1 MTDTTFKTAQTSE
14 PTIQEQAIDAEKV
27 ITPQEHN
34 VTPPFTEY
42 LKEKKVPYTAEYFGI
57 QNLWNDETFSNDIK
71 KLENYFI
78 RKIAS
83 GDVKDD
89 IGAVEKKIKSI
100 EKMIELD
107 GSETDARKLM
117 KLSAFIDYLEKINY

>member
-1 MTDTTFKTAQTSE
+1 MTDVTFKTEQAPE
-14 PTIQEQAIDAEKV
+14 PTIQERAVDVEKV
-27 ITPQEHN
+27 ITPQEHDI
-34 VTPPFTEY
+34 TPPFTEY
-42 LKEKKVPYTAEYFGI
+42 LKEKNVPYTAEYFGI
-57 QNLWNDETFSNDIK
+57 QNLWKDETFANDIK
-71 KLENYFI
+71 KIENYFI
-78 RKIAS
+78 GKIAG

-89 IGAVEKKIKSI
+89 VKAVEKKIKSI